1 MPKEVILKLI
11 IKIEIISIN
20 IKKNIIKQINLGI
33 LKKDCYI
40 YG

>member
-11 IKIEIISIN
+11 IKIEIMSID

-33 LKKDCYI
+33 LKKD
-40 YG
+40 